1 MRSAEFSPREDDGR
15 RFPPLV
21 LPYRG
26 TAQTVNEMR
35 RLALAAQTSWALR
48 QIVEDV
54 CRGLRGKDYL
64 SELAA
69 LYHFV
74 WRSIRYQRDPRT
86 VELVKTPEATIASG
100 VGDCDDQAT
109 LLAALSLSSGA
120 EARFALVGFRPDG
133 VFTHVFCEALDPRT
147 RRWVT
152 LDPVAGRRT
161 AEMLRRVRS
170 YSIRMVDE

>member
-1 MRSAEFSPREDDGR
+1 MRSAESSAHDDGR

-26 TAQTVNEMR
+26 TAQTVAEMR
-35 RLALAAQTSWALR
+35 RLTLAAQTSWELR
-48 QIVEDV
+48 QLVENA

-64 SELAA
+64 SEMAA
-69 LYHFV
+69 LFHLV
-74 WRSIRYQRDPRT
+74 WQSIRYQRDPRT
-86 VELVKTPEATIASG
+86 VELVKTPEATLATG

-109 LLAALSLSSGA
+109 LLAALTLLSGA

-152 LDPVAGRRT
+152 LDPVAGRR
-161 AEMLRRVRS
+161 ASEMLRRVRS
-170 YSIRMVDE
+170 YSIQLVDR

>member
-1 MRSAEFSPREDDGR
+1 MHSAASSHPDDGR
-15 RFPPLV
+15 HFPPLV

-26 TAQTVNEMR
+26 TTQTVNEMR
-35 RLALAAQTSWALR
+35 RLVLASQTSWKLR
-48 QIVEDV
+48 ELVEDI
-54 CRGLRGKDYL
+54 CRALRGKDYL
-64 SELAA
+64 SEMVA

-74 WRSIRYQRDPRT
+74 CRAVRYQRDPRT
-86 VELVKTPEATIASG
+86 VELVKTPEATLATG

-109 LLAALSLSSGA
+109 LLAAMTLLSGA
-120 EARFALVGFRPDG
+120 DARFVVVGFRPDG
-133 VFTHVFCEALDPRT
+133 VFTHVFCEAQDPRT

-170 YSIRMVDE
+170 YSIHLVDA